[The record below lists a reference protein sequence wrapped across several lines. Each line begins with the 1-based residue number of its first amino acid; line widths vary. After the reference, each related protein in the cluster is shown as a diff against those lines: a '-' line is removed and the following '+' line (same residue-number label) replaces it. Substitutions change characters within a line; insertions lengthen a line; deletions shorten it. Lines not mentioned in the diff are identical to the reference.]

1 VALERLLVELQE
13 TRGRLEDERVR
24 LAQAEA
30 AAQAA
35 AAEGRAAAEE
45 ARRALEEL
53 RRRLTRESEVVLSHA
68 RELWQTVRSEARR
81 AEKTRA
87 GAERIGA
94 NVAAVE
100 GEMEALRR
108 AADDAL
114 GVPPPAPALAGPLE
128 AGRRVRVRNLDV
140 EAEVVSGPDGEGRV
154 RLRRGSWS
162 IQSHVGQLE
171 PVRPAAAAG
180 AEEPARRASWTAPEE
195 APVLE
200 VDLRGMEAD
209 EALQNLDQGLDRAV
223 LSGFSELRVIHGVGR
238 GVLRTVVER
247 HLRGHPQV
255 ASQRLG
261 GIGEGGRGVTV
272 VGLR

>member
-1 VALERLLVELQE
+1 V
-13 TRGRLEDERVR
+13 
-24 LAQAEA
+24 
-30 AAQAA
+30 
-35 AAEGRAAAEE
+35 
-45 ARRALEEL
+45 
-53 RRRLTRESEVVLSHA
+53 
-68 RELWQTVRSEARR
+68 
-81 AEKTRA
+81 
-87 GAERIGA
+87 
-94 NVAAVE
+94 AVE

-108 AADDAL
+108 TADQAL
-114 GVPPPAPALAGPLE
+114 GAPPPAPALAGPLE

-171 PVRPAAAAG
+171 AVRPAAAAG
-180 AEEPARRASWTAPEE
+180 AESPAPRASWNAPEE
-195 APVLE
+195 APGIE

-209 EALQNLDQGLDRAV
+209 EALRNLDQGLDRAV
-223 LSGFSELRVIHGVGR
+223 MSGFSELCVIHGVGR
-238 GVLRTVVER
+238 GVLRSVVER

-261 GIGEGGRGVTV
+261 GVGEGGRGVTV